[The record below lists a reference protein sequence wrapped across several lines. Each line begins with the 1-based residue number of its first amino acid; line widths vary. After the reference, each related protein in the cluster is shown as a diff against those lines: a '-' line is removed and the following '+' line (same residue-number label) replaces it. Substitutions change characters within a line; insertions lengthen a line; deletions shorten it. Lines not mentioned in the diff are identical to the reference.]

1 MSHTL
6 PEAEIIKRESNYLRG
21 TIAEGL
27 GDLATGAI
35 ADSDNKLT
43 KFHGTY
49 QQDDRDLRDE
59 RRRQRLE
66 PLHMFMVRLRLPGG
80 VLSPDQWL
88 GLDQIAD
95 DCANH
100 TLRLTTRQ
108 TFQFHGVFKHRMR
121 PLMQAI
127 SALGLDTRG
136 ACGDVNR
143 NVVSNVNPHQS
154 QVHADIHRYSVAIS
168 ERLKWRSNAYAEI
181 WLGEERVEARG
192 EDQPGQAEKADEK
205 EEEPFYGHFYLPRK
219 FKIALA
225 VPPENDADVLSN
237 DIALI
242 AIVEDGELKGFN
254 VGVGGGMGMTYG
266 NEATHPRLA
275 DVAGYV
281 PADQVVDACE
291 AIAAVQRDHGCRT
304 ERTHARFKYTIAD
317 HGVAWFLERFADYHG
332 APMEAVRDY
341 VFTHNGDRFGWVEG
355 ENGNQHL
362 TLAIQSGRIADF
374 DDGYRLRTAL
384 REIARV
390 HSGEFRITC
399 NQNLIIANVAPEQ
412 KAEIQTLVDHYGLDD
427 GSRSTPL
434 ARNAMSCVAF
444 PTCALAMAESERYL
458 PSLTAKL
465 DALMDTHGLA
475 DTPINVRVTG
485 CPNGCARPYLAEIGL
500 TGKALGKYNLFL
512 GGDARGERMNRLY
525 RENIDE
531 ATILELIDPMLER
544 FAAERND
551 GEGFGDFLIRVEL
564 VDAGRDPEVFHRA
577 YAV

>member
-27 GDLATGAI
+27 DDKATGAI

-43 KFHGTY
+43 KFHGAY
-49 QQDDRDLRDE
+49 QQDDRDRRDE

-80 VLSPDQWL
+80 VLTPEQWL

-108 TFQFHGVFKHRMR
+108 TFQFHGVYKHRMR
-121 PLMQAI
+121 PLMRALN
-127 SALGLDTRG
+127 ALGLDTRG

-143 NVVSNVNPHQS
+143 NVVSNVNPHRS
-154 QVHADIHRYSVAIS
+154 RVHADIHRYSVAIS
-168 ERLKWRSNAYAEI
+168 KRLKWRSNAYAEI
-181 WLGEERVEARG
+181 WLGDERVEARG
-192 EDQPGQAEKADEK
+192 EDE

-242 AIVEDGELKGFN
+242 AIVEDDELVGFN

-275 DVAGYV
+275 DVAGFV

-291 AIAAVQRDHGCRT
+291 AIAAIQRDHGCRT

-317 HGVAWFLERFADYHG
+317 HGVEWFLERFAEYHG
-332 APMEAVRDY
+332 APMAPVRDY

-355 ENGNQHL
+355 DNGNQHL
-362 TLAIQSGRIADF
+362 TLSIRSGRVQDTDAL
-374 DDGYRLRTAL
+374 RLRTAL

-390 HSGEFRITC
+390 HTGEFRVTC
-399 NQNLIIANVAPEQ
+399 NQNLIIANVSPEK

-458 PSLTAKL
+458 PSLTNRL
-465 DALMDTHGLA
+465 DTLMAGHGLA

-500 TGKALGKYNLFL
+500 TGKTLGKYNLFL
-512 GGDARGERMNRLY
+512 GGDERGERMNRLY

-531 ATILELIDPMLER
+531 ATILDILDPMLGR
-544 FAAERND
+544 FAAERED
-551 GEGFGDFLIRVEL
+551 GEGFGDFLIRSGL
-564 VDAGRDPEVFHRA
+564 VDAERSPEVFHRA
-577 YAV
+577 YSV